1 MGLPDVAG
9 LERSG
14 LAAWPGIE
22 VEWDGAWVRRAA
34 NGYTKRANSVQCLD
48 PADDDNA
55 RDRIL
60 AAADWFLARGLTP
73 VFRVTPLTGP
83 QTLSAL
89 DALGWR
95 AYDHSYVFA
104 MPLDRVETDPRGS
117 DYDAFDP
124 AFLSVQRKLADYD
137 DRRMAGL
144 TALLAAL
151 DTPAR
156 GIVLRDGSGAPVA
169 SAIMTLADGI
179 VVAGNVVTDPGQR
192 RKGYGAAMMRAGLA
206 WGHANGARHA
216 MLNVQ
221 ADNLGAQALY
231 RGLGYVHQ
239 YDYHYRSPESA

>member
-1 MGLPDVAG
+1 MSLPDVAG

-22 VEWDGAWVRRAA
+22 VAWDGAWVRRAA

-48 PADDDNA
+48 PADDTNA

-60 AAADWFLARGLTP
+60 AAAEWFVARGLTP
-73 VFRVTPLTGP
+73 VFRVTPLTGAN
-83 QTLSAL
+83 TLAAL
-89 DALGWR
+89 AALGWR

-104 MPLDRVETDPRGS
+104 MPLADMDADPRGV

-124 AFLSVQRKLADYD
+124 QFLAVQRRLADYD
-137 DRRMAGL
+137 DARMAGL
-144 TALLAAL
+144 TALLSAL
-151 DTPAR
+151 DSPAR
-156 GIVLRDGSGAPVA
+156 GIVLRDDAGTPVA

-179 VVAGNVVTDPGQR
+179 VVAGNVVTDPSQR
-192 RKGYGAAMMRAGLA
+192 RKGYGAAMMRTGLA
-206 WGHANGARHA
+206 WGQANGARFA

-239 YDYHYRSPESA
+239 YDYHYCSPEIA

>member
-1 MGLPDVAG
+1 MALPNAEG

-22 VEWDGAWVRRAA
+22 VEWDGAWVRRSA

-48 PADDDNA
+48 PADDANA
-55 RDRIL
+55 SARIL
-60 AAADWFLARGLTP
+60 AAADWYVARGLTP

-83 QTLSAL
+83 QTLAAL
-89 DALGWR
+89 DGLGWR
-95 AYDHSYVFA
+95 AYDHSHVFA
-104 MPLDRVETDPRGS
+104 MPLDAVAADPRGA

-124 AFLSVQRKLADYD
+124 AFLAVQRQLAGYGDSQ
-137 DRRMAGL
+137 MAGL

-151 DTPAR
+151 ATPAR
-156 GIVLRDGSGAPVA
+156 GIVLSDGAGTPVA

-179 VVAGNVVTDPGQR
+179 VVAGNVVTDPSQR
-192 RKGYGAAMMRAGLA
+192 RKGYGAAMMRTGLA
-206 WGHANGARHA
+206 WGHGADARYA

-221 ADNLGAQALY
+221 ADNAGAQALY

-239 YDYHYRSPESA
+239 YDYHYCSPEIA